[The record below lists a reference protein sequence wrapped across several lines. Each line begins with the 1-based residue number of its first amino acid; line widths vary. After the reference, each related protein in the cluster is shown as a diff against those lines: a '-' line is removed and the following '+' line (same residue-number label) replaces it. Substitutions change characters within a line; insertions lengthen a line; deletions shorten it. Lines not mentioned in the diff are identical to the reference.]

1 MILVFEIGST
11 TTLVNAFSGLD
22 TDRPVFVGGGQA
34 PTSVAQGD
42 VTIGLQQAITDLEKQ
57 TGIQGP
63 YQSMLATSSAA
74 GGLKMTVH
82 GLVHDMTVK
91 AAREAAL
98 GAGANIRM
106 ITSGRMRQTDLTK
119 VKDINPNIILIA
131 GGVDYGERDTALS
144 NAEMILS
151 LGLNIP
157 VIYAGNI
164 ENQAEIKLMF
174 EQAGQSEHLFVV
186 ENVYPSI
193 DELNVLP
200 TRKVIQQVF
209 EEHIIHAKGMEKI
222 RNMIDSKIIPTPGSV
237 MLATELIAEELGD
250 VMTIDVGG
258 ATTDVHSVTEGSEDI
273 TRMQV
278 APEPTSKRTVEGDL
292 GLFLNRTNLLQL
304 IDQKELLKKADLTE
318 EDLSQLLD
326 RYQAIPETDEQKR
339 LVYALTEVAAI
350 VSTHRHS
357 GGLKDF
363 YYTGGK
369 KSVAMGKDLTNI
381 HTIIGTGGALTRLPK
396 TDRILEA
403 IPLSNPGNKLL
414 PGEGVKVLIDHDYI
428 MASLGVL
435 SMTHKAGALQLL
447 KQTLGLS
454 GGNDVSQTSD

>member
-22 TDRPVFVGGGQA
+22 SDSPVFVGGGQA
-34 PTSVAQGD
+34 ATSVEAGD
-42 VTIGLQQAITDLEKQ
+42 VTIGLQQAIDDLERK

-63 YQSMLATSSAA
+63 YTSMLATSSAA

-174 EQAGQSEHLFVV
+174 EQTGQSEHLFVV

-258 ATTDVHSVTEGSEDI
+258 ATTDVHSVTEGSEEI

-318 EDLSQLLD
+318 DDLSQLLD
-326 RYQAIPETDEQKR
+326 RYHAIPETDEQKR

-396 TDRILEA
+396 TDKILEA

>member
-22 TDRPVFVGGGQA
+22 SDSPVFVGGGQA
-34 PTSVAQGD
+34 ATSVEAGD
-42 VTIGLQQAITDLEKQ
+42 VTIGLQQAIDDLERK
-57 TGIQGP
+57 TGIHGP
-63 YQSMLATSSAA
+63 YTSMLATSSAA

-258 ATTDVHSVTEGSEDI
+258 ATTDVHSVTEGSEEI

-318 EDLSQLLD
+318 DDLSQLLD
-326 RYQAIPETDEQKR
+326 RYHAIPETDEQMR

>member
-11 TTLVNAFSGLD
+11 TTLVNAFTGLD
-22 TDRPVFVGGGQA
+22 NEHPVFVGGGQA
-34 PTSVAQGD
+34 PTSVEAGD
-42 VTIGLQQAITDLEKQ
+42 VTIGLQQAITDLEQK
-57 TGIQGP
+57 TGIEGP
-63 YQSMLATSSAA
+63 YSSMLATSSAA

-91 AAREAAL
+91 AAKEAAL
-98 GAGANIRM
+98 GAGANIQM

-119 VKDINPNIILIA
+119 VAEVDPNIILIA
-131 GGVDYGERDTALS
+131 GGVDYGERDTALH

-174 EQAGQSEHLFVV
+174 EQAGQAEHLFIV

-200 TRKVIQQVF
+200 TREVIQQVF
-209 EEHIIHAKGMEKI
+209 EDHIIHAKGMEKI
-222 RNMIDSKIIPTPGSV
+222 RDMIDSKIIPTPGSV

-258 ATTDVHSVTEGSEDI
+258 ATTDVHSVTEGSEEI
-273 TRMQV
+273 TRLQI
-278 APEPTSKRTVEGDL
+278 APEPKSKRTVEGDL
-292 GLFLNRTNLLQL
+292 GLFINRTNLINL
-304 IDQKELLKKADLTE
+304 ISPSDLIKKTGFDEAELDNILT
-318 EDLSQLLD
+318 S
-326 RYQAIPETDEQKR
+326 YHAIPESETERK
-339 LVYALTEVAAI
+339 LVHVLTEVAAV
-350 VSTHRHS
+350 VSSHRHS
-357 GGLKDF
+357 GGLKDL

-369 KSVAMGKDLTNI
+369 KSVAIGKDLTNI
-381 HTIIGTGGALTRLPK
+381 QTIIGTGGALTRLPETK
-396 TDRILEA
+396 PILLA
-403 IPLSNPGNKLL
+403 IPTSNPGNKLL
-414 PGEGVKVLIDHDYI
+414 PKEGIDVLIDHDYI

-435 SMTHKAGALQLL
+435 SLTHKAGALRLL

-454 GGNDVSQTSD
+454 GGQDVSQT

>member
-1 MILVFEIGST
+1 S
-11 TTLVNAFSGLD
+11 
-22 TDRPVFVGGGQA
+22 PVFVGGGQA
-34 PTSVAQGD
+34 ATSVEAGD
-42 VTIGLQQAITDLEKQ
+42 VTIGLQQAIDDLERK
-57 TGIQGP
+57 TGIHGP
-63 YQSMLATSSAA
+63 YTSMLATSSAA

-258 ATTDVHSVTEGSEDI
+258 ATTDVHSVTEGSEEI
-273 TRMQV
+273 TRMQI

-318 EDLSQLLD
+318 DDLSQLLD
-326 RYQAIPETDEQKR
+326 RYHAIPETDEQMR

>member
-22 TDRPVFVGGGQA
+22 SDSPVFVGGGQA
-34 PTSVAQGD
+34 ATSVEAGD
-42 VTIGLQQAITDLEKQ
+42 VTIGLQQAIDDLERK
-57 TGIQGP
+57 TGIHGP
-63 YQSMLATSSAA
+63 YTSMLATSSAA

-106 ITSGRMRQTDLTK
+106 ITSGRMRQMDLTK

-258 ATTDVHSVTEGSEDI
+258 ATTDVHSVTEGSEEI

-318 EDLSQLLD
+318 DDLSQLLD
-326 RYQAIPETDEQKR
+326 RYQAIPGTDEQMR

-350 VSTHRHS
+350 VSPHRHR

>member
-22 TDRPVFVGGGQA
+22 SDSPVFVGGGQA
-34 PTSVAQGD
+34 ATSVEAGD
-42 VTIGLQQAITDLEKQ
+42 VTIGLQQAIDDLERK
-57 TGIQGP
+57 TGIHGP
-63 YQSMLATSSAA
+63 YTSMLATSSAA

-106 ITSGRMRQTDLTK
+106 ITSGRMRQMDLTK

-222 RNMIDSKIIPTPGSV
+222 RNMIDSKIIQTPGSV

-258 ATTDVHSVTEGSEDI
+258 ATTDVHSVTEGSEEI

-318 EDLSQLLD
+318 DDLSQLLD
-326 RYQAIPETDEQKR
+326 RYQAIPETDEQMR

-403 IPLSNPGNKLL
+403 IPLSNAGNKLL

>member
-22 TDRPVFVGGGQA
+22 SDSPVFVGGGQA
-34 PTSVAQGD
+34 ATSVEAGD
-42 VTIGLQQAITDLEKQ
+42 VTIGLQQAIDDLERK
-57 TGIQGP
+57 TGIHGP
-63 YQSMLATSSAA
+63 YTSMLATSSAA

-106 ITSGRMRQTDLTK
+106 ITSGRMRQMDLTK

-258 ATTDVHSVTEGSEDI
+258 ATTDVHSVTEGSEEI

-318 EDLSQLLD
+318 DDLSQLLD

-396 TDRILEA
+396 TDKILEG